1 MSKLRN
7 TTTAKKTRRIEP
19 GAETMAKINRMAKLF
34 AGTLKLFSEMP
45 RLKIATIRQNESANV

>member
-1 MSKLRN
+1 
-7 TTTAKKTRRIEP
+7 
-19 GAETMAKINRMAKLF
+19 MAKINRMAKLF